1 MNDRN
6 LTMLFNALKAKQAIF
21 INGEPMKIL
30 SVKPRKGITTP
41 NETIVKVDVKSI
53 RNETRMVLTG
63 SPGFVVDIINQ

>member
-6 LTMLFNALKAKQAIF
+6 LTMLFNALKAKQTVF

-41 NETIVKVDVKSI
+41 NETIVKLDIKSI

-63 SPGFVVDIINQ
+63 SPGFVIDIINQ